1 VDWARTHLF
10 QTEFT
15 YFVSVNITE
24 DITSAELKSLW
35 PKVTEHLAYKGVIA
49 LWVCEVSRRSNRFNF
64 HLLLRSETPDIKAIL
79 KAKFKKLGIKTNI
92 KPERYD
98 PGRRRFSVRYMTK
111 AKTPKYRDGE
121 LITADRWKAKRVLM
135 NPEDKIRKYGYI
147 GEFFPKGMNKERIW
161 EEIKKHERKIS
172 EGLQQ
177 PGAEEYAEFIHD
189 LIGGYYS
196 LKRVRRS
203 VGYFG
208 VPRDWVPQIDDDL
221 FNFPSNDR
229 DLEERQGVLPG
240 IVDSAFFQEPFVT
253 DDFQRGVSPAIGQ
266 MFMNRETSSDRGNDS
281 PFDGIVLVPNFDS
294 NFHDSSS
301 VKKPSPSYPTPSRLV
316 AHGMPQKSLHKP
328 VERPQPSRAWKGLP
342 KRSERLLGR
351 GKWLLNEPDPTARPP
366 PC

>member
-10 QTEFT
+10 QTDFT

-24 DITSAELKSLW
+24 DITPDELKSLW
-35 PKVTEHLAYKGVIA
+35 PKVTRYLTDKGVVA
-49 LWVCEVSRRSNRFNF
+49 LWVCEVSKRSNRFNF
-64 HLLLRSETPDIKAIL
+64 HLLLRSNTPDIKAIL
-79 KAKFKKLGIKTNI
+79 KAKFKKLGIQTNI

-221 FNFPSNDR
+221 LVRDHDDRLDDAEDVVAVPQVVPS
-229 DLEERQGVLPG
+229 
-240 IVDSAFFQEPFVT
+240 
-253 DDFQRGVSPAIGQ
+253 SPAPI
-266 MFMNRETSSDRGNDS
+266 EPPTSS
-281 PFDGIVLVPNFDS
+281 
-294 NFHDSSS
+294 
-301 VKKPSPSYPTPSRLV
+301 
-316 AHGMPQKSLHKP
+316 GMPQKSLYKP
-328 VERPQPSRAWKGLP
+328 VERPQPSRAWKG
-342 KRSERLLGR
+342 LLGR